1 MERRDSSLSEPS
13 AGSFAGR
20 QATGQPLVHVID
32 DDLSF
37 RTSVG
42 RLLQTRGFQTI
53 LYETAQEVLKAPLIE
68 QRGCILLDVR
78 MPNLD
83 GLELQKRLSESGN
96 ILPIVF
102 LTGYGDIPTSVRAVK
117 AGAEDFLSK
126 PVSADTLFEAVER
139 ALRRYD
145 EVNAQQEEIKD
156 LRGRLAALTP
166 RELAVFRIIVR
177 GNPNKQVAYELGAS
191 ERTIKAHR
199 QKIMQK
205 LQVRF
210 FAEVVSIAERL
221 GYLTGAEKEKR
232 D

>member
-1 MERRDSSLSEPS
+1 MARGAGDHRGHHRDRTSGHGADRRRPRRCV
-13 AGSFAGR
+13 AAGR
-20 QATGQPLVHVID
+20 V
-32 DDLSF
+32 DLGPAP
-37 RTSVG
+37 VPAGHG
-42 RLLQTRGFQTI
+42 RLRRG
-53 LYETAQEVLKAPLIE
+53 ARRA
-68 QRGCILLDVR
+68 RGHV
-78 MPNLD
+78 
-83 GLELQKRLSESGN
+83 
-96 ILPIVF
+96 
-102 LTGYGDIPTSVRAVK
+102 
-117 AGAEDFLSK
+117 AG
-126 PVSADTLFEAVER
+126 V
-139 ALRRYD
+139 ALAAAARG
-145 EVNAQQEEIKD
+145 A
-156 LRGRLAALTP
+156 RGRLATLTP